1 MAPSLLVSTRKGLF
15 HLEREAPGRWPIGR
29 VSFLGDNVSLALV
42 DPRDGAWYAALD
54 HGHFGVKLHRS
65 EDRGATWTEVGVPV
79 YPEAPEGHVEKD
91 WMGKEIPWKLI
102 RIWALE
108 AGHPSRPGE
117 LWAGTLPG
125 GLFRSRDRGA
135 TWELVRSLWDHPD
148 RRRWS
153 GGGADYPG
161 LHSICVHPSDPDRIA
176 VGVSTGG
183 AWFTEDGGATWV
195 CRGKGLRADYVP
207 PGQAQDE
214 VLQDVHRLV
223 QCAADPATFWI
234 QHHNGIFVS
243 RDAGAQWTEIRE
255 AGPSV
260 FGFGVAVHPRE
271 PGTAWFVPGI
281 KDERRIPVG
290 GAVAVTRTRDGGRS
304 FDTLREGLPQ
314 IHAYDLVWR
323 HALAIDG
330 SGDRLAFGSTTGS
343 LWVSEDQG
351 DHWSHL
357 SGHLPP
363 VHAVTFGP

>member
-1 MAPSLLVSTRKGLF
+1 MSNRVLVSTRKGLF
-15 HLEREAPGRWPIGR
+15 TVARQGLDRWEITQTA
-29 VSFLGDNVSLALV
+29 FLGVNVTLSLV

-65 EDRGATWTEVGVPV
+65 EDQGVSWTELAVPA
-79 YPEAPEGHVEKD
+79 YPEPPEGHVEID

-108 AGHPSRPGE
+108 AGHASRPGE

-125 GLFRSRDRGA
+125 GLFRSPDRGA

-148 RRRWS
+148 RRRCS

-161 LHSICVHPSDPDRIA
+161 LHSICIHPTNPNHMA

-183 AWFTEDGGATWV
+183 AWFTEDGGATWA
-195 CRGKGLRADYVP
+195 CRGQGLRADYVP
-207 PGQAQDE
+207 PGEAQDP
-214 VLQDVHRLV
+214 VMQDVHRMV
-223 QCAADPATFWI
+223 QCPADPSTLWI

-243 RDAGAQWTEIRE
+243 RDTGAQWTELKE

-260 FGFGVAVHPRE
+260 FGFGVVVHPRE

-281 KDERRIPVG
+281 KDERRVAVG
-290 GAVAVTRTRDGGRS
+290 GALAVTRTRDGGRT

-314 IHAYDLVWR
+314 VHAYDLVYR
-323 HALAIDG
+323 HALALDG
-330 SGDRLAFGSTTGS
+330 TGERLAFGSTTGG
-343 LWVSEDQG
+343 LWVSEDAG
-351 DHWSHL
+351 DRWHTVAV
-357 SGHLPP
+357 HLPP
-363 VHAVTFGP
+363 IYAVTFVP